1 MVQNFPNKYQNKL
14 ISTEHCLSDIYQNID
29 LQKKFISNLQRDIK
43 SKIKIRLGSYLEKLQ
58 MAYRSMR
65 ENSGIMEEN

>member
-29 LQKKFISNLQRDIK
+29 LQKKNLYPICKEILNQ
-43 SKIKIRLGSYLEKLQ
+43 KLK
-58 MAYRSMR
+58 
-65 ENSGIMEEN
+65 

>member
-43 SKIKIRLGSYLEKLQ
+43 SKIKIRLELLSRKVSKWHT
-58 MAYRSMR
+58 AV
-65 ENSGIMEEN
+65 